1 MDRRSRARIRWVQID
16 CADPDALASFWSQV
30 LGMEPDPS
38 EAPPAFRCLQDP
50 RGGVGLCFQRVPEA
64 KVVKNRVHFDVVV
77 ADLEH
82 VTEFVLALGGS
93 VRGASP
99 DFDEG
104 GWRWR
109 TVADPEGN
117 EFCLV
122 PERSEAPS
130 DD

>member
-1 MDRRSRARIRWVQID
+1 MSIADTESRGRIRWVQID
-16 CADPDALASFWSQV
+16 CTDADALSSFWSEV

-50 RGGVGLCFQRVPEA
+50 HGGIGLCFQRVPEP
-64 KVVKNRVHFDVVV
+64 KVVKNRVHVDVVV
-77 ADLEH
+77 SDLERSTQL
-82 VTEFVLALGGS
+82 VRQLGGS
-93 VRGASP
+93 VRGEAP

-122 PERSEAPS
+122 PGRPA
-130 DD
+130 